1 MWTAEEIEQLRSLL
15 MEEWDPIGVHH
26 FSDDDEDRESYWDEY
41 DSYMPAI
48 LSDLDSGGDVEWLAQ
63 YLARRRTMDMGLDD
77 RPELD
82 RRAAEAIIAWNSRGR
97 R

>member
-1 MWTAEEIEQLRSLL
+1 
-15 MEEWDPIGVHH
+15 
-26 FSDDDEDRESYWDEY
+26 
-41 DSYMPAI
+41 MPAI
-48 LSDLDSGGDVEWLAQ
+48 LSDLDVDLHLHLALDLDRGGEVEWLAQ
-63 YLARRRTMDMGLDD
+63 HLARRRTMDVGLDD

>member
-1 MWTAEEIEQLRSLL
+1 LEIPTPPNLSRQ
-15 MEEWDPIGVHH
+15 PHT
-26 FSDDDEDRESYWDEY
+26 
-41 DSYMPAI
+41 PAI
-48 LSDLDSGGDVEWLAQ
+48 LSDLDLDLGGDVEWLAQ
-63 YLARRRTMDMGLDD
+63 HLARRRTMDVGLDD

>member
-1 MWTAEEIEQLRSLL
+1 LADYLGR
-15 MEEWDPIGVHH
+15 
-26 FSDDDEDRESYWDEY
+26 
-41 DSYMPAI
+41 
-48 LSDLDSGGDVEWLAQ
+48 GGDVEWLAH
-63 YLARRRTMDMGLDD
+63 YLARRRTMDMGLDDRPEGLDD

>member
-1 MWTAEEIEQLRSLL
+1 
-15 MEEWDPIGVHH
+15 
-26 FSDDDEDRESYWDEY
+26 
-41 DSYMPAI
+41 MPATV
-48 LSDLDSGGDVEWLAQ
+48 SDLDSGDDVGWLAQ

>member
-1 MWTAEEIEQLRSLL
+1 LADYLGR
-15 MEEWDPIGVHH
+15 
-26 FSDDDEDRESYWDEY
+26 
-41 DSYMPAI
+41 
-48 LSDLDSGGDVEWLAQ
+48 GGDVEWLAH

-82 RRAAEAIIAWNSRGR
+82 RRAPEAIIAWNSRGR